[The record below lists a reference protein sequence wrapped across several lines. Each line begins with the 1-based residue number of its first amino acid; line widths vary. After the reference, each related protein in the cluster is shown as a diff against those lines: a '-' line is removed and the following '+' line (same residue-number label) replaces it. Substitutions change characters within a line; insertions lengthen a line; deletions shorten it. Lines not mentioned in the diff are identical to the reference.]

1 MCIARARCLWKSLG
15 GGGSRA
21 APNLAQAQGGYRHG
35 VDTIASFWSVPGWIL
50 SRSEYYCFVLV
61 LRVIHGACGS
71 PWAGAAPHRR
81 LMHRVDT
88 VTGWI
93 LSQGGH
99 YCFVSVS
106 SWEEFAASKVQAK
119 ERPQL
124 ERLEPEAEGAVE
136 APRGPL
142 IHLQGAAHEL
152 LKIAVETLLVIRVAV
167 VAAQFALFAHVA
179 HVHFAVADATA
190 VVHRSCA

>member
-1 MCIARARCLWKSLG
+1 
-15 GGGSRA
+15 
-21 APNLAQAQGGYRHG
+21 
-35 VDTIASFWSVPGWIL
+35 
-50 SRSEYYCFVLV
+50 
-61 LRVIHGACGS
+61 
-71 PWAGAAPHRR
+71 
-81 LMHRVDT
+81 MHRVDT

-119 ERPQL
+119 VPRVLVERPQL